1 MVCWEGDRVT
11 GQGIGPLRGVSE
23 LFSSGEQSQASS
35 EDSLPLTLTSE
46 MCAKLLQQSPALLWP
61 CLGIECGQ

>member
-1 MVCWEGDRVT
+1 MSGKVYRVT

-23 LFSSGEQSQASS
+23 LFISGEQPQASS
-35 EDSLPLTLTSE
+35 EHSLPLTLTSE
-46 MCAKLLQQSPALLWP
+46 TCAKLLQYSSALLWP

>member
-1 MVCWEGDRVT
+1 MSGKVYRVT

-23 LFSSGEQSQASS
+23 LFISSEQPQASS
-35 EDSLPLTLTSE
+35 EHSLPLTLTSE
-46 MCAKLLQQSPALLWP
+46 TCAKLLQYSSALLWP